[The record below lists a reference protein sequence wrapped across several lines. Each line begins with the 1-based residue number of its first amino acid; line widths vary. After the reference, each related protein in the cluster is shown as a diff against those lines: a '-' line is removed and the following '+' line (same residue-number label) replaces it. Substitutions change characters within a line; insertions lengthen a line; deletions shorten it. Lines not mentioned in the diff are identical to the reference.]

1 MDGLAAGKTR
11 QQEKK
16 EKSLQAAAAAAVVDT
31 DEMESMNASSLTES
45 AGKDLLRSSGYICTH
60 VFS

>member
-16 EKSLQAAAAAAVVDT
+16 EKSLQAAAAAVVDT